1 MHATG
6 NACEL
11 VERVMH
17 TRNDRKHPAL
27 RHGAYSAIAVLPGEN
42 RAEFEKLRR
51 DLIEELTPSGASEDA
66 IVMDITRLRWR
77 KQNLATLRISERAQ
91 NRRKAVVNENLS
103 PASDDF
109 LSLAL
114 ASVFLEREKA
124 SRLAAEREIE
134 EAQEELGELYELTE
148 IGEAATFD
156 GLKKELD
163 ILERLDAAINRCWK
177 QLLLVR
183 GVKSLTAAPSSTS
196 PKRLT
201 GPQKPRN

>member
-1 MHATG
+1 
-6 NACEL
+6 
-11 VERVMH
+11 
-17 TRNDRKHPAL
+17 
-27 RHGAYSAIAVLPGEN
+27 
-42 RAEFEKLRR
+42 
-51 DLIEELTPSGASEDA
+51 
-66 IVMDITRLRWR
+66 MDITRLRWR

-91 NRRKAVVNENLS
+91 NRRKAVVMRNLS

-156 GLKKELD
+156 GLTKELD
-163 ILERLDAAINRCWK
+163 ILERLDAAINRC
-177 QLLLVR
+177 
-183 GVKSLTAAPSSTS
+183 
-196 PKRLT
+196 
-201 GPQKPRN
+201 